1 MNIAHDHMD
10 IRNLNS
16 KADL

>member
-1 MNIAHDHMD
+1 MHD

-16 KADL
+16 KYQTFISYI